1 VEAWKLAAT
10 LVGSFAAGYLG
21 SMLGLVL
28 GTLRLPL
35 IVLVTGSPLAAAGTN
50 IAISAASA
58 GAGAAGHLRAGRV
71 DWRVVAWMAPPSVL
85 GAVLGA
91 LAADDVPERLLQ
103 AAIAAVLAWSGVDL
117 ALRPVR
123 ARARERPRLWPA
135 ALSGLGI
142 GALGGAVGVILG
154 TLRMP
159 ALLRGVGLDV
169 RRAAGTN
176 LVVGFLLGLAGFA
189 AHAGSVGVDT
199 AILVAGLAGAIPGGW
214 LGARASG
221 RFDEETLRLA
231 LGCVLL
237 LVAVAFAL
245 QAVR

>member
-1 VEAWKLAAT
+1 MEAWKLAAT

-58 GAGAAGHLRAGRV
+58 GAGAAGLRAGRV
-71 DWRVVAWMAPPSVL
+71 DWSVVAWMAPPSVL

-91 LAADDVPERLLQ
+91 LAADDVSERVLQ

-117 ALRPVR
+117 VLRPVR

-135 ALSGLGI
+135 AISGLGI
-142 GALGGAVGVILG
+142 GALGGAWASSSARCGCRRSCAASASTSGAQPGRTRRRLPARRGRLRDPRRLG
-154 TLRMP
+154 
-159 ALLRGVGLDV
+159 
-169 RRAAGTN
+169 RRRHGDPRRRPHRRDPRR
-176 LVVGFLLGLAGFA
+176 LARR
-189 AHAGSVGVDT
+189 
-199 AILVAGLAGAIPGGW
+199 PG
-214 LGARASG
+214 SG

-231 LGCVLL
+231 LGVVLL
-237 LVAVAFAL
+237 LVGLAFAL
-245 QAVR
+245 QAAR